1 MKVYIS
7 ADGEGIT
14 GLVSSAEMFPGQPEY
29 AFGRE
34 MMTAD
39 VNAAIAGAFEGGATS
54 VLVNDSHWTM
64 RNILPDKLDPRAELI
79 RGFNKHLCMV
89 EQVQG
94 ADAALFIGYHARV
107 GDTDGVANETVLGM
121 EMYAVR
127 MNGVPVGE
135 AEINAAVAGH
145 FGVPVAMVSGD
156 DVFAGEIRKTL
167 PDVETA
173 ITKYAIDKWTAR
185 CLAPETSWRGIRE
198 AAKRGVQKAKQVR
211 PYTVAGPVEFEVE
224 FVSTAV
230 ANVASIV
237 PGVTRPHPRVAAYKG
252 RDILEAWRGCLALM
266 LLGATASDPIYG

>member
-14 GLVSSAEMFPGQPEY
+14 GLVSSSEMYPGQPDY

-54 VLVNDSHWTM
+54 VVVNDSHWTM
-64 RNILPDKLDPRAELI
+64 RNIMPEKLDPRAELI

-89 EQVQG
+89 EQIQG
-94 ADAALFIGYHARV
+94 ADAAFFIGYHARV
-107 GDTDGVANETVLGM
+107 GDSDGVANETVLGK

-135 AEINAAVAGH
+135 AEINAAIAGH
-145 FGVPVAMVSGD
+145 FGVPVTMVSGD
-156 DVFAGEIRKTL
+156 DVFAAEIRKTL

-185 CLAPETSWRGIRE
+185 CLAPEASWKAIRE
-198 AAKRGVQKAKQVR
+198 AARRGVQKAKQVR
-211 PYTVAGPVEFEVE
+211 PYRIEGPVEFEVE

-237 PGVTRPHPRVAAYKG
+237 PGVTRPRPRVAAYRGK
-252 RDILEAWRGCLALM
+252 DILEAWRGCLALM